1 MVSGP
6 RSGVGWSAVE
16 RPMNASAVVVVLEFV
31 QLALKVTGS
40 PERDEVEKFLPGRPD
55 EPFDEGVGE
64 RHIRDG
70 FDLLDFKD
78 P

>member
-1 MVSGP
+1 MASGP
-6 RSGVGWSAVE
+6 GSGVGWSAVK
-16 RPMNASAVVVVLEFV
+16 RPVNASAVVVFSEFV
-31 QLALKVTGS
+31 QLALKVMGT
-40 PERDEVEKFLPGRPD
+40 PERHEVEKFLPGRPD

-70 FDLLDFKD
+70 LDLLDFKD